1 LVGPGQV
8 LADVIASGACRWC
21 SSQRFRQAAQ
31 SRIIINAH
39 RISQGSMPDLGPPGT
54 DDSETAVS
62 RIVELVK
69 TRIPKRFRLDA
80 IRDLQVLCP
89 MNRRE
94 RWVLGR

>member
-1 LVGPGQV
+1 V
-8 LADVIASGACRWC
+8 
-21 SSQRFRQAAQ
+21 FRQAAQ

-54 DDSETAVS
+54 DDPETAVS

-80 IRDLQVLCP
+80 IRDLQVPVIDAQAAGEALLASA
-89 MNRRE
+89 RKY
-94 RWVLGR
+94 WGR